1 MLKRFVVTNFK
12 NFSQR
17 TEFVLGN
24 PSNYEFNSDI
34 IRNDTL
40 MKSIIYGINGSGKS
54 NLGLALFDIIFNLTD
69 KAKLF
74 LKYQPYLNL
83 DSKKD
88 IAEFEYHFDFDGIEV
103 DYLYG
108 KKDVQTLTYEK
119 LLINNEEVLQFDFLS
134 NSGYSALKGSET
146 LTLNFNS
153 PELVLMNSISRVKY
167 VKNNAIL
174 KDIPENRAFKSFVE
188 FVDNM
193 LLFFSVD
200 GNGYQGFWVGSE
212 SYTQGIVREKKIKEF
227 EEFLKKYGISYNL
240 ISVNYNGVPD
250 LFCQFEK
257 EAVPFLSVA
266 STGTRSLGLFY
277 YWFIK
282 MSKVSFVYLDEFD
295 AFYHFDLSH
304 ALVDLLKELKDTQ
317 VILSTHNTGLMS
329 NDVLR
334 PDAYFIIQN
343 DTIKPMDKL
352 VDKDIRKAH
361 NIEKMYRAGSFN
373 D

>member
-34 IRNDTL
+34 VSNNTI

-69 KAKLF
+69 KQKLF
-74 LKYQPYLNL
+74 HKYQPYLNL
-83 DSKKD
+83 NSKRD
-88 IAEFEYHFDFDGIEV
+88 IAEFEYHFEFDGIDV

-119 LLINNEEVLQFDFLS
+119 LLINEEEVLYFDFTS
-134 NSGYSALKGSET
+134 NNGYSALKGSET
-146 LTLNFNS
+146 LILNS
-153 PELVLMNSISRVKY
+153 PELGLANSISRVKY

-174 KDIPENRAFKSFVE
+174 KDIPENRAFKRFMD

-193 LLFFSVD
+193 LLFYSVD
-200 GNGYQGFWVGSE
+200 EKGYQGFWVGMD
-212 SYTQGIVREKKIKEF
+212 SYTQGIVREKKIKDF
-227 EEFLKKYGISYNL
+227 QAFLEKNGISYNL
-240 ISVNYNGVPD
+240 IPVNFNGVPD

-257 EAVPFLSVA
+257 ESVPFANVA

-295 AFYHFDLSH
+295 AFYHFELSH
-304 ALVDLLKELKDTQ
+304 ALVNLLKELKDTQ
-317 VILSTHNTGLMS
+317 VILSTHNTALMS

-334 PDAYFIIQN
+334 PDAYYIIQN
-343 DTIKPMDKL
+343 DTIKPVDRL